1 MGALSSFPFYSTILA
16 APLLHC
22 SSIKR
27 ELLPKKVI
35 SNKPVPVPVPGLV
48 TVPVPVV
55 VYNKIGPIN
64 KDIIEIIFGSL
75 LGKGHIDRKR
85 VGTSIT
91 FYQEAM
97 HVKYLLLL
105 HNQLATAGYCD
116 KSPPKVG
123 KKLGKKGKIYKTIKF
138 STFNY
143 TSFD

>member
-1 MGALSSFPFYSTILA
+1 LHAH
-16 APLLHC
+16 LL
-22 SSIKR
+22 R

-35 SNKPVPVPVPGLV
+35 SNKPVPVL
-48 TVPVPVV
+48 VPVPVV

-75 LGKGHIDRKR
+75 LGKGYIDKKR
-85 VGTSIT
+85 DGTSIT

-97 HVKYLLLL
+97 HVKYLLWL
-105 HNQLATAGYCD
+105 HNKLATAGYCD

-138 STFNY
+138 STLNY
-143 TSFD
+143 TSFN